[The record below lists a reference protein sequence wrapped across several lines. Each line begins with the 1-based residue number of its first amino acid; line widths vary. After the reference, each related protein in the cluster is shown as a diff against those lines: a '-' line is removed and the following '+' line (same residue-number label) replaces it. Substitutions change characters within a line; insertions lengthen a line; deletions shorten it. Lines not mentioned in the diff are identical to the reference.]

1 MLNTINN
8 GTPAP
13 LNPGNAYTGS
23 KTQNGF
29 SAFGQPGIAATL
41 VAVAGKAIRE
51 VWYHAHTCNERF
63 RISLTRVDGTSA
75 TISNL

>member
-1 MLNTINN
+1 MCEL
-8 GTPAP
+8 GTR
-13 LNPGNAYTGS
+13 NPYIGS

-29 SAFGQPGIAATL
+29 GAFGQPDIAATL
-41 VAVAGKAIRE
+41 LAVAGKAIRE
-51 VWYHAHTCNERF
+51 VWYHAHTYNERF

>member
-1 MLNTINN
+1 MS
-8 GTPAP
+8 P
-13 LNPGNAYTGS
+13 LCELGAGDLYIGS

-29 SAFGQPGIAATL
+29 GTFGRPDIAATL

-51 VWYHAHTCNERF
+51 VWCHAHTYNERF

-75 TISNL
+75 TMTNL